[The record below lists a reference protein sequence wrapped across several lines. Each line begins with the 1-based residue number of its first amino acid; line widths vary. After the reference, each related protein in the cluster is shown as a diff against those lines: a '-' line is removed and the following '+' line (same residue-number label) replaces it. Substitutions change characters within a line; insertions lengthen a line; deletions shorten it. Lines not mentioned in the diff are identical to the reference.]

1 MGARGIAKTLLWRF
15 VRHSGLAGLARRR
28 RRRQLLVVTYHG
40 VLRQTHGS
48 FLNRNCVSVELFR
61 QQVAYMKRHYRL
73 LGVGEAL
80 QALQGAGLPPS
91 SALIT
96 FDDGFRNNYE
106 LALPVLREA
115 GVPAVVF
122 VATGMLDRPG
132 ALPWVEEVSAMI
144 VRGQA
149 RQLRLRT
156 ESVSFELELDSAAAR
171 RQASNRVRG
180 YMKLAASDE
189 REALL
194 GQLREQSPIAADSYE
209 QERFAFMNWEQARE
223 MIAGGVA
230 IGSHTVGHYCV
241 ASLSDEELRHE
252 LATSKERIEQ
262 QTGQPCTAFAYPD
275 GSPRSFGERDK
286 RQLRELGFHGAF
298 SQLPGYNAPGRDAFE
313 LRRFNVPGGGA
324 DLSTFVATI
333 SGMRGMLQ
341 QTGPR

>member
-1 MGARGIAKTLLWRF
+1 MMGARGIAKTLLWRF
-15 VRHSGLAGLARRR
+15 VRHAGLAALARRR
-28 RRRQLLVVTYHG
+28 RRQELLVVTYHG
-40 VLRQTHGS
+40 VLRETNGA
-48 FLNRNCVSVELFR
+48 FLNRNCVSVDLFR
-61 QQVAYMKRHYRL
+61 QQVAYLKRHYKL
-73 LGVGEAL
+73 LDVQ
-80 QALQGAGLPPS
+80 QALAAFRGGGLPPS
-91 SALIT
+91 SALVT
-96 FDDGFRNNYE
+96 FDDGFRNNHE

-144 VRGQA
+144 VRGEA
-149 RQLRLRT
+149 RRLRLAT
-156 ESVSFELELDSAAAR
+156 ESVSFELALDSAAAR

-189 REALL
+189 RERLL
-194 GQLREQSPIAADSYE
+194 EQLREQSPLAPDSYE
-209 QERFAFMNWEQARE
+209 EERFAFMSWEQARE

-230 IGSHTVGHYCV
+230 IGSHTVGHYCL
-241 ASLSDEELRHE
+241 ASLGDAELRRE

-262 QTGQPCTAFAYPD
+262 ETGRPCTAFAYPD
-275 GSPRSFGERDK
+275 GSPHSFGERDK

-313 LRRFNVPGGGA
+313 LRRFNVPGGAA

-333 SGMRGMLQ
+333 SGVREMAR
-341 QTGPR
+341 